1 MNGKKNGL
9 AKDVGRKKNFTIGL
23 ECRRGSGTMNV
34 RELKEIIKD
43 MDDDIEVV
51 ARAHNFE
58 LGGAIVNA
66 SAHEMK
72 YKKEREQFV
81 DAFDRTPYSKEVYK
95 PDFEN
100 GKVVLL
106 IGGF

>member
-1 MNGKKNGL
+1 
-9 AKDVGRKKNFTIGL
+9 
-23 ECRRGSGTMNV
+23 MNV
-34 RELKEIIKD
+34 GELKALIKD
-43 MDDDIEVV
+43 MDDDVEVI

-72 YKKEREQFV
+72 YRKEREQFV

-95 PDFEN
+95 PDHVN
-100 GKVVLL
+100 GEKVLL
-106 IGGF
+106 IGG